1 MVDTRDQ
8 GLALET
14 FAPSDMRE
22 RIESFDWAATPLGPR
37 ATWSPS
43 LFSLST

>member
-14 FAPSDMRE
+14 FAPGDMRE
-22 RIESFDWAATPLGPR
+22 RIEAFDWAATPLGPR